1 MLLSNGNC
9 TSRGELPEG
18 RHFAVWAD
26 PFPKPSYLFALVAG
40 DLVARE
46 DSFTTRSG
54 KLVALKLWTKAAD
67 VPKSAWAM
75 RSIKKAMEWDERR
88 FGLEYDLGEFHV
100 VAVSDFN
107 MVRLNRARPRPCL
120 LAHPGKRVNLRPFR
134 HRRAPWR
141 TRASTFLTR
150 AW

>member
-1 MLLSNGNC
+1 VRVEADKSTCPVLLSNGNC

-40 DLVARE
+40 DLTARE
-46 DSFTTRSG
+46 DTFTTHSG
-54 KLVALKLWTKAAD
+54 KAVSLKLWTRAGD
-67 VPKSAWAM
+67 TPKSAWAM

-88 FGLEYDLGEFHV
+88 FGLEYDLSEFHV

-107 MVRLNRARPRPCL
+107 M
-120 LAHPGKRVNLRPFR
+120 
-134 HRRAPWR
+134 
-141 TRASTFLTR
+141 
-150 AW
+150 